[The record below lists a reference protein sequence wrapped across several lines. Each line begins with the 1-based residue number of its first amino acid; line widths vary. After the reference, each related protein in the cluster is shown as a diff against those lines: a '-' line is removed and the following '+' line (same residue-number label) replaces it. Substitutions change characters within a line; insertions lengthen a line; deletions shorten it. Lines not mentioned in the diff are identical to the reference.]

1 MLYEVRQSDH
11 YTLRKAERGKI
22 LDLKVP
28 QAAYK
33 GYDFKEVEPKLI
45 QDISERLFGI
55 LRGFEGKQS
64 SYSGA
69 INRVFL
75 VLRPT
80 AIKDGKQYPITMHV
94 KSSKF
99 DKETQKATLVDNYGE
114 AYVLIIT
121 QGTLVTLLLYKQ
133 EDTSDDRLAA
143 KALEHL
149 RREKPELADNPMK
162 VMPTTGWD
170 YKIVIDELF
179 KGREV
184 GLSQAEVTKE
194 ELPYR
199 VRTDYRKG
207 ADFKHDTLGT
217 GTIVSTSNGQSG
229 QPNANGILQWVDVDF
244 KKPILKGGKLIS
256 IIRVPNIYATA
267 YWLGKA

>member
-1 MLYEVRQSDH
+1 MLREVRQSDH
-11 YTLRKAERGKI
+11 YTLRKGERGKI

-33 GYDFKEVEPKLI
+33 GYDFKEVERKLI
-45 QDISERLFGI
+45 QDISERLFST

-64 SYSGA
+64 GYTGA

-75 VLRPT
+75 ILRPT

-94 KSSKF
+94 KSSKY
-99 DKETQKATLVDNYGE
+99 DSETKKTITVDNYGE

-149 RREKPELADNPMK
+149 RREKPELANNPMK

-170 YKIVIDELF
+170 YKINIDELF

-194 ELPYR
+194 ELPYK

-207 ADFKHDTLGT
+207 ADLNHDKYGK
-217 GTIVSTSNGQSG
+217 GVIVDTSNGQSG
-229 QPNANGILQWVDVDF
+229 QPNANGMLQWVDVDF
-244 KKPILKGGKLIS
+244 KKPVLKGGKLTS
-256 IIRVPNIYATA
+256 IVRVPNVYATA

>member
-1 MLYEVRQSDH
+1 MLREVRQSDH
-11 YTLRKAERGKI
+11 YRLRKGERGKI

-28 QAAYK
+28 KAAYE
-33 GYDFKEVEPKLI
+33 GYDWKEVEPKLI

-75 VLRPT
+75 ILKPT

-99 DKETQKATLVDNYGE
+99 DKETQKTVIVDNYGE

-121 QGTLVTLLLYKQ
+121 QGTLVTLLLYKA
-133 EDTSDDRLAA
+133 EDTTEDRLLA
-143 KALEHL
+143 KSKDHL
-149 RREKPELADNPMK
+149 QREKPEIADNPYK
-162 VMPTTGWD
+162 VMPTTGWE
-170 YKIVIDELF
+170 YKIDIDELM
-179 KGREV
+179 KGKEV
-184 GLSQAEVTKE
+184 GLSQAEVSKE
-194 ELPYR
+194 DLKYD

-207 ADFKHDTLGT
+207 GAFKHKEYGT
-217 GTIVSTSNGQSG
+217 GTIVTTSSGVQG
-229 QPNANGILQWVDVDF
+229 QPNPQGKLDWVDVDF
-244 KKPILKGGKLIS
+244 KKPYIKGGQVLT
-256 IIRVPNIYATA
+256 IRRIPNVYATA
-267 YWLGKA
+267 YWLRKA

>member
-1 MLYEVRQSDH
+1 MLREVRQSDH
-11 YTLRKAERGKI
+11 YTLRKGERGKI

-33 GYDFKEVEPKLI
+33 GYDFQEVERKLI
-45 QDISERLFGI
+45 QDISERLFST

-64 SYSGA
+64 GYTGA

-75 VLRPT
+75 ILRPT
-80 AIKDGKQYPITMHV
+80 AIKDGKQYPSTMHV
-94 KSSKF
+94 KSSKY
-99 DKETQKATLVDNYGE
+99 DSETKKTITVDNYGE

-133 EDTSDDRLAA
+133 EDTSNERLAA

-149 RREKPELADNPMK
+149 RREKPELANNPMK

-170 YKIVIDELF
+170 YKINIDELF

-194 ELPYR
+194 ELPYK

-217 GTIVSTSNGQSG
+217 GTIVTTSNGPGG
-229 QPNANGILQWVDVDF
+229 QPNPNGILNWIDVDF
-244 KKPILKGGKLIS
+244 KKLTLKGGKLTS
-256 IIRVPNIYATA
+256 IVRVPNIYATA